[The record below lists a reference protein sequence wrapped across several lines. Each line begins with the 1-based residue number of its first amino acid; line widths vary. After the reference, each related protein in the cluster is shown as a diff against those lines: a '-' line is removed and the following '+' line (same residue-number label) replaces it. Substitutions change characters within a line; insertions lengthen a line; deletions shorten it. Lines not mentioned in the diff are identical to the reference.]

1 MKVTNQIINFQYGI
15 IKLELAGAW
24 YLASLLRKEL
34 HDTIRSET
42 NGK

>member
-1 MKVTNQIINFQYGI
+1 MSPEFIRMHTAIT
-15 IKLELAGAW
+15 KLELAGAW

-34 HDTIRSET
+34 HDAIRSET